1 MFGPR
6 CICLYQCVCSELS
19 YLSSSTTRVAFGS
32 VCFVNSITLSSV
44 ATLFVY
50 VHRGVHVGN
59 SLQLSSPLAL
69 DPVVH
74 SWFHNSLEVLCIV
87 LRGNALVC
95 SSNCLVLKHTTCLHE
110 RSCTQVSFRDC
121 QGTCSFVPRVPSYTC
136 NTHVCSVHAVL
147 LFSCT
152 VI

>member
-1 MFGPR
+1 MR
-6 CICLYQCVCSELS
+6 SELIHM
-19 YLSSSTTRVAFGS
+19 SSSTTRVAFGS
-32 VCFVNSITLSSV
+32 VCLLNSVTLSSV

-59 SLQLSSPLAL
+59 SLQLSSSLAL
-69 DPVVH
+69 APVVH
-74 SWFHNSLEVLCIV
+74 SWFHNSLEVLCIA

-95 SSNCLVLKHTTCLHE
+95 SSNCLVLKHTSCLHE
-110 RSCTQVSFRDC
+110 RSCTQVSFRDTE
-121 QGTCSFVPRVPSYTC
+121 GTCPFVPSVPSYTC
-136 NTHVCSVHAVL
+136 NMHVCSVCAVL